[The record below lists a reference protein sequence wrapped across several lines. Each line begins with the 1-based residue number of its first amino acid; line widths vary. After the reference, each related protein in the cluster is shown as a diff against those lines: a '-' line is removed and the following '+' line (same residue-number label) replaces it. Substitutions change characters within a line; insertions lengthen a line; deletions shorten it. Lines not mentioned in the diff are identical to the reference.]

1 MTADRVL
8 MVVLDGLG
16 DRPVPELDDRTPL
29 AVAETPTLDGLAEA
43 GATATVDILQPG
55 LPPGSDTG
63 HLALLGFDPFEVYT
77 GRGPFEAHG
86 VGVEIGPDDV
96 ALRANFATLA
106 DDGTVADRRAG
117 RIDEGTGELAA
128 TIDGD
133 TFEGTTVRLYPST
146 AHRAALVLEG
156 PGLSHRIGDV
166 DPHATGEPPRACE
179 PLVDSKAAR
188 QTARVVDAVVEASRE
203 RFPEIGTPANV
214 LLPRGAGVLEHDLSL
229 EARWGVDGACVAGV
243 GLVKGV
249 ARAAGMTMI
258 DVPGATGGLDTD
270 MVAKA
275 RAAVEALD
283 AHDLV
288 LLNVKA
294 PDLCGHDGLHDE
306 KVEVL
311 ERADAAL
318 AEAGAADLDDTIV
331 VVTGDHATPTVA
343 RDHTGDP
350 LPAVVHGEG
359 VLVDDVAA
367 FTERACRDGGLGRL
381 RGPDLVRVALDLCK
395 RVDKFGA

>member
-1 MTADRVL
+1 M
-8 MVVLDGLG
+8 
-16 DRPVPELDDRTPL
+16 PELDDRTPL
-29 AVAETPTLDGLAEA
+29 EVAETPALDEA
-43 GATATVDILQPG
+43 ASSAATGIVDILAPG

-77 GRGPFEAHG
+77 GRGPFEAYG

-117 RIDEGTGELAA
+117 RIQEGTDELAA

-133 TFEGTTVRLYPST
+133 SFEGTTVRLHPST

-156 PGLSHRIGDV
+156 PGLDHRIGDV
-166 DPHATGEPPRACE
+166 DPHAVGEPPRACE

-188 QTARVVDAVVEASRE
+188 HTADVVDAVVEASRE
-203 RFPEIGTPANV
+203 RFPEVGTNANV
-214 LLPRGAGVLEHDLSL
+214 LLPRGAGVLEHDLSV
-229 EARWGVDGACVAGV
+229 EARWGVDAACVAGV

-249 ARAAGMTMI
+249 ARAAGMTMV

-270 MVAKA
+270 VVAK
-275 RAAVEALD
+275 VEAAREALGS
-283 AHDLV
+283 HDLV

-294 PDLCGHDGLHDE
+294 PDLCGHDGRHDA

-311 ERADAAL
+311 ERIDAAF
-318 AEAGAADLDDTIV
+318 AEVGVPDPEGTV
-331 VVTGDHATPTVA
+331 TVVTGDHATPTVA
-343 RDHTGDP
+343 RGHTGDP
-350 LPAVVHGEG
+350 LPILLHGEG
-359 VLVDDVAA
+359 VLADEVAA
-367 FTERACRDGGLGRL
+367 FSERACRDGGLGRL
-381 RGPDLVRVALDLCK
+381 RGRDLLRTALDVCQ